1 MDAETGAQ
9 RWKGGATTPWMR
21 TIQSVGAHWQ
31 TPFGS
36 GRPPGSWVSHG
47 PAGGAGEKEAEG
59 EGAGDREG

>member
-1 MDAETGAQ
+1 MEAGTGTQ

-21 TIQSVGAHWQ
+21 IIQSVGAHWQ

-47 PAGGAGEKEAEG
+47 PFAAGLAEE
-59 EGAGDREG
+59 EGVGD